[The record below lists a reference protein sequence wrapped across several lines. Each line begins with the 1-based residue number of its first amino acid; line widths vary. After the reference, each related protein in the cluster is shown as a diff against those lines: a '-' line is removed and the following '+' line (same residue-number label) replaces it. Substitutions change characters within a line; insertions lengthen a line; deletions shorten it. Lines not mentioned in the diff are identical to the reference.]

1 MYAKNENYFW
11 RLYGTSERVRLA
23 IESRW
28 VVRNNSKQ
36 QVLVGTKSGDSR
48 RDATER
54 DETGQGL
61 EGLPQIESDGKYLR
75 QANKSRNEAGRQGG
89 RREHGV
95 KKGQKQKKE
104 GMFYVGRKEIRE
116 PHRKLRYDKSRTQ
129 ERPKRTPK

>member
-1 MYAKNENYFW
+1 M
-11 RLYGTSERVRLA
+11 
-23 IESRW
+23 
-28 VVRNNSKQ
+28 RNNSKQ

-48 RDATER
+48 RDATSR

-95 KKGQKQKKE
+95 KKGQKQKRR
-104 GMFYVGRKEIRE
+104 GCFMLVGK
-116 PHRKLRYDKSRTQ
+116 K
-129 ERPKRTPK
+129 